1 MAEGVEVDPIKI
13 FVGTD
18 ESQFLAVKVLEY
30 SIKKHCKNP
39 VEVIPMINLKVPKP
53 KDPQNQARTG
63 FSFFR
68 FCIPE
73 LCHYKGRAI
82 YMDADMLVFRNIQ
95 ELWNLPFNGKK
106 LLAQSELTDEQ
117 KSNVNINSPK
127 RRWKQCSVM
136 LLDCSALQWEVKAIV
151 QDLDA
156 GKYNY
161 DQLFR
166 ELCIL
171 EESDVGYTIP
181 YEWNSLE
188 HWDQKTGNIHYTD
201 MGTQPWVSPFNKWG
215 LKWYETVKEM
225 MDQGILSRNQ
235 IISEIAKGHFRPSLL
250 TEIDNFNAGTK
261 YNRLKASYYFVCDK
275 LAGYKK
281 HKIVYQQ
288 TKDLKLND

>member
-1 MAEGVEVDPIKI
+1 MDTIKV

-18 ESQFLAVKVLEY
+18 ESQYLAVKVLEY
-30 SIKKHCKNP
+30 SIKKYCKSP
-39 VEVIPMINLKVPKP
+39 VEVIPMINLKVPTP
-53 KDPQNQARTG
+53 KNPLNQSRTG

-73 LCHYKGRAI
+73 LCHYQGRAI
-82 YMDADMLVFRNIQ
+82 YMDADMLVFRNIE

-117 KSNVNINSPK
+117 KSNVNVNSPK

-136 LLDCSALQWEVKAIV
+136 LLDCSVLKWNVQKIV
-151 QDLDA
+151 QELDE

-171 EESDVGYTIP
+171 DETEVGYTIP

-188 HWDQKTGNIHYTD
+188 HWDLTTGNIHYTD

-215 LKWYETVKEM
+215 TKWYATVKEM
-225 MDQGILSRNQ
+225 MEKGLLTRDQIV
-235 IISEIAKGHFRPSLL
+235 SEIEKGYFRPSLIK
-250 TEIDNFNAGTK
+250 EIENFNAATK
-261 YNRLKASYYFVCDK
+261 YNNLRASYYFIYDT
-275 LAGYKK
+275 LNGYKK
-281 HKIVYQQ
+281 HKAVYERLRE
-288 TKDLKLND
+288 LKHND